1 VLVGLLIGE
10 GHFGGD
16 GRQPHITLR
25 MHARHQPLFDWIDQ
39 TFPGGKLYGPYDH
52 GGRHYMQWMGRGSYL
67 RDVLVPLLDQYL
79 SAELDA
85 QTSQRYDEM
94 KARYHRRLGLP
105 APARLEGSRDGPGGP
120 PPETTGELT
129 GELETSLKKHRQDD
143 EAQTE
148 QDGLTAA
155 EIFDRI
161 RRGRPA

>member
-25 MHARHQPLFDWIDQ
+25 MHARHQSLFEWIDQ

-52 GGRHYMQWMGRGSYL
+52 GGRHYLQWMARGSYL
-67 RDVLVPLLDQYL
+67 RDVLVPLLDEYL
-79 SAELDA
+79 SAELDL

-94 KARYHRRLGLP
+94 KARYHGRLGLP
-105 APARLEGSRDGPGGP
+105 SRASLDSLHNGDEGRGT
-120 PPETTGELT
+120 EATTEVPKSAKG
-129 GELETSLKKHRQDD
+129 H
-143 EAQTE
+143 
-148 QDGLTAA
+148 DGLTAA